1 MKSSYQI
8 LQFIKPTFGSYY
20 LKNIFS
26 SFKKSFRTAVITA
39 AVLVKIGVFKGS
51 SLHFRIS
58 FTHPKQP
65 KFSCQSFGKLRIPE
79 TGVPC
84 V

>member
-26 SFKKSFRTAVITA
+26 NIINQIIASAHRILAHHKT
-39 AVLVKIGVFKGS
+39 
-51 SLHFRIS
+51 SLIV
-58 FTHPKQP
+58 Q
-65 KFSCQSFGKLRIPE
+65 
-79 TGVPC
+79 
-84 V
+84 